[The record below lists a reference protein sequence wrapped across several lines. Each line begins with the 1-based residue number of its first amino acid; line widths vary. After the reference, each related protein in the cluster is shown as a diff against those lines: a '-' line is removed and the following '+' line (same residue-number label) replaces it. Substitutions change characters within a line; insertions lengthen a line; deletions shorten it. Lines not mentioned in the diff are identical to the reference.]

1 VKPVHNAQVYYF
13 TNFSDFGQ
21 PLVNPVH
28 NAQVYYFN
36 NVWLMFLVLRKNFFF
51 SNNRW
56 GVGGVK
62 GGFRGGFIGRYHRF
76 FNTSVC
82 PVHNAQVK

>member
-13 TNFSDFGQ
+13 TNFY
-21 PLVNPVH
+21 PVH

-62 GGFRGGFIGRYHRF
+62 GGFIVRLQGRLHWAVPSF
-76 FNTSVC
+76 F
-82 PVHNAQVK
+82 